1 LDLTGNNEDR
11 AESGMIVL
19 AWKRMARFEHGVAR
33 TKGRMEMRHTST
45 KFGALLAGAA
55 VLALAGCQQGA
66 KKEASEEM
74 TLPISINAAMVGT
87 VSHSAD
93 YIFALSNGD
102 MPKNDHDW
110 DLVRSA
116 AYETMLGGKVIQ
128 LPGTGSNDANWV
140 KDPEWKGYADQLTV
154 LGGEAEK
161 LVEERST
168 DKDKWNT
175 LGGQLVDDC
184 LACHMKFKP
193 EIPSQGILHGS
204 TERESRGV
212 SIFS

>member
-1 LDLTGNNEDR
+1 MKLRSSCAG
-11 AESGMIVL
+11 AML
-19 AWKRMARFEHGVAR
+19 AGVA
-33 TKGRMEMRHTST
+33 
-45 KFGALLAGAA
+45 AI
-55 VLALAGCQQGA
+55 ALAGCQQKAG
-66 KKEASEEM
+66 EAAAGNVEGQ
-74 TLPISINAAMVGT
+74 LPISINAVMVGT

-102 MPKNDHDW
+102 FPRNDHDW

-128 LPGTGSNDANWV
+128 IPGTGSNDANWV
-140 KDPEWKGYADQLTV
+140 TQPEWKGYADQLTV
-154 LGGEAEK
+154 LGGEAVK
-161 LVEERST
+161 LVDERST
-168 DKDKWNT
+168 DKAKWSA

-204 TERESRGV
+204 TERESRGI
-212 SIFS
+212 SIFD